1 MPFFGKSGTSRIS
14 FFNPSQSTGSVG
26 ILVDILV
33 CILRLSSSNL
43 KCIESRDRFSLGFF
57 YIIHTRRARPFPQT
71 RPQPGQLLGCSDGQ
85 HFDAAIGIVAHP
97 SGNLQDVGFA
107 FHEPAEAYALD
118 ASADK
123 EATRSS
129 ARLTVG
135 GSHRSIEEVRGQIA
149 EE

>member
-43 KCIESRDRFSLGFF
+43 KCTESGDRFGLGFF
-57 YIIHTRRARPFPQT
+57 YIIHTRRARPFPET
-71 RPQPGQLLGCSDGQ
+71 RPHPGQLLGCSDGQ

-97 SGNLQDVGFA
+97 SGNLQDVSFA
-107 FHEPAEAYALD
+107 FHKPAEAYALD
-118 ASADK
+118 AAADK

-129 ARLTVG
+129 ARLTVD

-149 EE
+149 EV